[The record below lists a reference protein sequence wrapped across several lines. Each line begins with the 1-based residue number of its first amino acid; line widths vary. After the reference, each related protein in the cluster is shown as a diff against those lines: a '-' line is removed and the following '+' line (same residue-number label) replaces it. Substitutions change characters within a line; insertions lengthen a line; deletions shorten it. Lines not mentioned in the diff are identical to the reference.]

1 MLGTVR
7 VKGGSDIN
15 KLDEEI
21 ERIVAN
27 FKASRT
33 NKNQQDKLLGRVLA
47 KLLLSIY
54 SLLTAD
60 DFINKFT
67 NERHKNRQESAL
79 MALKADP
86 RLTEAGIALPRYNP
100 NEMSYS
106 GGE

>member
-7 VKGGSDIN
+7 VEGGSDIN

-47 KLLLSIY
+47 KLLSIY

-79 MALKADP
+79 MALKADL

-106 GGE
+106 RGE